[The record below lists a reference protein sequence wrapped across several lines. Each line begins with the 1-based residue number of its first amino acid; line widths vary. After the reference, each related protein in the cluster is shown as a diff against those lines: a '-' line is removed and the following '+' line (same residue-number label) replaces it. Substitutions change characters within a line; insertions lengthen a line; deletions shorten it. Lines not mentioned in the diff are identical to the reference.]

1 MFYQNANVYFLYL
14 TGIIIKQPMRRKL
27 FLIALLSIT
36 YFVSFAQGDN
46 IEDAYLDYKVSRNVK
61 GNTKSTEK
69 LSALLKRSNELSVKQ
84 VANVEY
90 HLGRMY
96 EEMGTIDSAI
106 VHYENSLKGEPN
118 YSVLHRALGFIY
130 LSKTKS
136 AVAKMNE
143 ASKTKDAAANA
154 KAFAEYKVLV
164 KKAIPYLEKYQ
175 ACDPDEQTLA
185 TINNLYKSIKDLE
198 SLKTLD
204 ARLKA
209 NAEKCVSLLEDE

>member
-1 MFYQNANVYFLYL
+1 M
-14 TGIIIKQPMRRKL
+14 KRKL
-27 FLIALLSIT
+27 FLITILSLT
-36 YFVSFAQGDN
+36 YFISFAQEDN
-46 IEDAYLDYKVSRNVK
+46 IDDAYLNYKVSRNVK
-61 GNTKSTEK
+61 GNTKSIEK
-69 LSALLKRSNELSVKQ
+69 LSALLKRSSELSVKQ

-96 EEMGTIDSAI
+96 EEIGTADSAI

-130 LSKTKS
+130 LAKTKP

-154 KAFAEYKVLV
+154 KAFGEYKALV

-175 ACDPDEQTLA
+175 ACEPDDETLT
-185 TINNLYKSIKDLE
+185 TINNLYKSIKDSE

-209 NAEKCVSLLEDE
+209 NADKCVSLLADE